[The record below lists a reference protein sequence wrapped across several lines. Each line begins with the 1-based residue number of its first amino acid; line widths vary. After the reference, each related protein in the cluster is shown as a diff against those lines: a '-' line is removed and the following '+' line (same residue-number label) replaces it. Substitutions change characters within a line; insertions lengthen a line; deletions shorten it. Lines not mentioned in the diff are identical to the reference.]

1 MSRVSNQHQDTD
13 RMRSGRIKPQQNQK
27 RCGAAGL
34 TSQVSARVE
43 RYVKMIKMKLVR
55 ATKQRHMIGQ
65 DWNKV
70 LKADLSK
77 LEVNLQ
83 NLISTTIGKKNKLG
97 GMETWRDST
106 VNVVTTSL
114 FQNTV
119 IFCCK
124 QHVFWL
130 QPFHLDQI

>member
-1 MSRVSNQHQDTD
+1 
-13 RMRSGRIKPQQNQK
+13 
-27 RCGAAGL
+27 
-34 TSQVSARVE
+34 
-43 RYVKMIKMKLVR
+43 MIKMKLVR